1 MQNAADVL
9 QAILSGKGISLPDVS
24 GPGQNDDASQFE
36 NCERHGKYRI
46 SMRDDQGVVRYRP
59 AVCPACLAER
69 KSQQMMQSAAISR
82 RHQNCSFETF
92 VAQSPEQKAVFDVC
106 LEYAQTFAK
115 RAFLTGACMILSGNP
130 GTGKNHLATA
140 IARMVMDSGFSVMQ
154 TTAHEVI
161 MRIRE
166 TWGKTS
172 VASEREVVRIFG
184 QADLLIL
191 DEVGKQFGGKGDE
204 VHLFEVVNQRYLE
217 MKPTIV
223 LSNETKEGIEDY
235 LGTAAF
241 DRLCE
246 NGVLLQMNWPGYR
259 RGRG

>member
-1 MQNAADVL
+1 MQSAADVL
-9 QAILSGKGISLPDVS
+9 QELLSMKGISLPDVAIS
-24 GPGQNDDASQFE
+24 GKRDDENQFE

-46 SMRDDQGVVRYRP
+46 SMRDDRGVVRYRP
-59 AVCPACLAER
+59 SVCPACLAEQ
-69 KSQQMMQSAAISR
+69 KSRQMMQSAAISH
-82 RHQNCSFETF
+82 RHRNCTFETF
-92 VAQSPEQKAVFDVC
+92 VVQSPEQKAVFDVC
-106 LEYAQTFAK
+106 LEYAQTFAEK
-115 RAFLTGACMILSGNP
+115 AFPTGACLILSGNP

-140 IARMVMDSGFSVMQ
+140 IARLVMDSGFSVMQ

-184 QADLLIL
+184 DADLLIL

-217 MKPTIV
+217 VKPTIV
-223 LSNETKEGIEDY
+223 LSNETQEGIEDY

-246 NGVLLQMNWPGYR
+246 NGMLLRMNWPGYR